1 MNEYAREY
9 IMILV
14 YILIGLIAGIR
25 IASLFMG
32 NALVPAGYY
41 TTYDLVV
48 KTASVFTTAVDYVY
62 YVVMYV
68 TTTFYSV
75 IQPSKALILKPKNA
89 LVSLEKSWVEL
100 PYMKCI
106 VAAFFIS
113 LILQL
118 LSRRKPSRR

>member
-1 MNEYAREY
+1 
-9 IMILV
+9 MILV

-32 NALVPAGYY
+32 NAIVPAGYY

-48 KTASVFTTAVDYVY
+48 KTASAFTTAVDYVY

>member
-1 MNEYAREY
+1 
-9 IMILV
+9 MILV

-25 IASLFMG
+25 IGSLFMG

-75 IQPSKALILKPKNA
+75 IQPSRALILKPKNA

-106 VAAFFIS
+106 IADVLIS
-113 LILQL
+113 LVLQL
-118 LSRRKPSRR
+118 CSCRKPSRR